1 MDRTRRKRK
10 IKQIEREI
18 KQMEKKHAKDILEME
33 LEGVEDEL
41 EENEEVLHSPARL
54 GWRSSSSDDN
64 DFKGLLSIIQT
75 EDVEQRKQGFGKLI
89 QKFSDMVE
97 ISRIDFDD
105 VLKSLMISL
114 DSEGLMVLQRILMLA
129 SQPQLT
135 EAQVSQLM
143 PKLDLIL
150 MEGKINETDQML
162 DCLSIIVH
170 SNFNLLG
177 HYKLLVPKSVAYCWR
192 EMQLYDDMV
201 EWLEK
206 IIKKDHCDADD
217 KRTVSVLKHQSSLL
231 FHLVIL
237 GIFENC
243 SAMDQVILDELKNL
257 NREEFA
263 KEWQKLEDLAVEL
276 NRMLRGLNTVK
287 ITGALFVLENISRLC
302 LTERSLAK
310 DGVSRESDMLMVV
323 DQNSSSSKEVM
334 DFDLV

>member
-105 VLKSLMISL
+105 ILKSLMISL

-135 EAQVSQLM
+135 EAQ
-143 PKLDLIL
+143 
-150 MEGKINETDQML
+150 
-162 DCLSIIVH
+162 
-170 SNFNLLG
+170 
-177 HYKLLVPKSVAYCWR
+177 
-192 EMQLYDDMV
+192 
-201 EWLEK
+201 EK

-217 KRTVSVLKHQSSLL
+217 KRTLSVLKHQSSLL

-263 KEWQKLEDLAVEL
+263 KEWQKLEVA
-276 NRMLRGLNTVK
+276 GYK
-287 ITGALFVLENISRLC
+287 ALKYSRVQ
-302 LTERSLAK
+302 TK
-310 DGVSRESDMLMVV
+310 H
-323 DQNSSSSKEVM
+323 Q
-334 DFDLV
+334 